1 MRITLRLSVFVL
13 PLITS
18 LLRHVVLP
26 ALRLVLRRGRLLAA
40 LYGRILSRLRLVS
53 LHSGCCLL
61 LGRLTALYG
70 RILRLCGLIALYRL
84 FLLLWAHA

>member
-1 MRITLRLSVFVL
+1 MLITLRLAVSVL
-13 PLITS
+13 SLITS

-53 LHSGCCLL
+53 LHRGCLL
-61 LGRLTALYG
+61 LGRLTALCW

-84 FLLLWAHA
+84 FLLLWAYA